1 MSVGS
6 SLQHSR
12 WRTLLDPVG
21 FGIALVLVWAAIPIA
36 LDLHEVVLPG
46 PVAVAEVLRGY
57 SFILAPAML
66 DSMTVLASG
75 FAIGVSL
82 GILLAMLLHYSRPL
96 REAIY
101 PFLVATFV
109 VPKAV
114 FVPLLILW
122 FGVNDLYKIIIVV
135 TMTFFPVLENTL
147 AGFRGLPN
155 EMLELSRSLK
165 ASSVT
170 TLMKIRLPYALPNI
184 LTGVKLGLAEAFI
197 GIVLAEL
204 LAPSSGIGSLIVN
217 ASRSSATSFV
227 MAGIIYIAGTGLAAY
242 FLFDYLEKKATF
254 WKY

>member
-1 MSVGS
+1 MSGVGTVRE
-6 SLQHSR
+6 SR
-12 WRTLLDPVG
+12 VRRIIDPLWFGLL
-21 FGIALVLVWAAIPIA
+21 IILVWGAVQASM
-36 LDLHEVVLPG
+36 DLHEVLLPG
-46 PVAVAEVLRGY
+46 PLVVAEVLRDY

-66 DSMTVLASG
+66 DSLSIL
-75 FAIGVSL
+75 AIGFSIGVAL
-82 GILLAMLLHYSRPL
+82 GILLAMLLHYSPVI

-114 FVPLLILW
+114 FVPLLLLW

-135 TMTFFPVLENTL
+135 TMTFFPVLENSL

-155 EMLELSRSLK
+155 EMLELSHSLK
-165 ASSVT
+165 ANALTVLT
-170 TLMKIRLPYALPNI
+170 KVRLPYALPNI
-184 LTGVKLGLAEAFI
+184 LAGIKLGLAEAFI

-227 MAGIIYIAGTGLAAY
+227 MAGIIYIGVTGLAAY